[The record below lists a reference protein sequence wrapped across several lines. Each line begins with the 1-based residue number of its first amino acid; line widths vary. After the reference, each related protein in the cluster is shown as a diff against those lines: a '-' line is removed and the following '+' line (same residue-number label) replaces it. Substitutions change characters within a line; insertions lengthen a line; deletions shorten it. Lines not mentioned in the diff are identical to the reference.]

1 LDAFDDRH
9 PGHTIATASDL
20 GSGFPSSEFAGPQ
33 RFILVK
39 MEDTM
44 SESELSDEALDE
56 LHCGKA
62 CYCWANAKS
71 DHRTTGC

>member
-1 LDAFDDRH
+1 MSESTLIDAFHD
-9 PGHTIATASDL
+9 
-20 GSGFPSSEFAGPQ
+20 
-33 RFILVK
+33 
-39 MEDTM
+39 
-44 SESELSDEALDE
+44 SELSDEALDE